1 MKHIKYLLAL
11 TLIAGAVHTHAASGH
26 GAHWSYEGKEGPIH
40 WGDISEEFKTCKL
53 GKHQSPLD
61 IETKLVKKSNLAAFK
76 TNYKPSGAE
85 LVNNGHTIQVNLKD
99 GGSADLGGKEY
110 KILQFHFHTPSEE
123 KVDGK
128 AFPIN
133 AHLVHK
139 SADGKLGVIGIFFKE
154 GKENAALKDI
164 FSNLPKK
171 ESKVSL
177 SKNFNAADLLPQS
190 TAHYSYTGSLT
201 TPPCSEDVSFFIL
214 KNPIELSNNQLDSFK
229 QVFKMN
235 ARPVQPLNGRVIQ
248 SKE

>member
-1 MKHIKYLLAL
+1 MKNLKYLLAL
-11 TLIAGAVHTHAASGH
+11 TLVTGTVHTYAASGH

-53 GKHQSPLD
+53 GKSQSPLD
-61 IETKLVKKSNLAAFK
+61 IETKLVKKSSLGAIK
-76 TNYKPSGAE
+76 TNYKASAAE

-128 AFPIN
+128 AYPIN

-139 SADGKLGVIGIFFKE
+139 SADGKLGVIGVFFKE
-154 GKENAALKDI
+154 GKENTALKDI
-164 FSNLPKK
+164 FSNLPKT
-171 ESKVSL
+171 ESKASL

-190 TAHYSYTGSLT
+190 TAYYSYTGSLT

-214 KNPIELSNNQLDSFK
+214 KNPIELSSNQLASFK